1 MTMNTTHAILQSD
14 TIFQGH
20 AFSVEL
26 ILTRLPDGN
35 QKVYE
40 LVRHREAVTLVP
52 IDPAGKIYF
61 VRQYRIGAGQAL
73 LELPAGVLEPD
84 EDPAGGAGR
93 EVREETGLA
102 AGKLLK
108 LGEFYMA
115 PGYSSELIHVFLAT
129 DLYPAPLE
137 ADDDEF
143 LEVESMPVQQV
154 YEMLDAGL
162 IKDGKTLAALLLAR
176 PYLLLPSS
184 ENR

>member
-1 MTMNTTHAILQSD
+1 MSTAYELLNSNI
-14 TIFQGH
+14 IFKVN

-26 ILTRLPDGN
+26 ILTCLPDGN

-40 LVRHREAVTLVP
+40 LVRHSQAVTLVP
-52 IDPAGKIYF
+52 IDTDGNIYF

-73 LELPAGVLEPD
+73 LELPAGVLELD

-108 LGEFYMA
+108 LGDFYMA

-129 DLYPAPLE
+129 NLYPAPLP
-137 ADDDEF
+137 ADADEF
-143 LEVESMPVQQV
+143 LEVESIPTQKV

-162 IKDGKTLAALLLAR
+162 IRDGKTLAALLLAR
-176 PYLLLPSS
+176 PYLPPPSTAHP
-184 ENR
+184 

>member
-1 MTMNTTHAILQSD
+1 MNTTHALLKSN
-14 TIFQGH
+14 TIFKGH

-52 IDPAGKIYF
+52 IDAAGNMHF
-61 VRQYRIGAGQAL
+61 VRQYRIGANQTL
-73 LELPAGVLEPD
+73 LELPAGVLELD
-84 EDPAGGAGR
+84 EEPAGGAGR

-102 AGKLLK
+102 AGKLVK
-108 LGEFYMA
+108 LGDFYMA
-115 PGYSSELIHVFLAT
+115 PGYSSELIHIFLAT
-129 DLYPAPLE
+129 DLYPAPLA

-143 LEVESMPVQQV
+143 LEVESIPVQKV
-154 YEMLDAGL
+154 YEMVDAGL

-176 PYLLLPSS
+176 PFLPQPPFGY
-184 ENR
+184 

>member
-1 MTMNTTHAILQSD
+1 MNTTYELLHSN
-14 TIFQGH
+14 TIFKGH

-26 ILTRLPDGN
+26 LLTRLPDGN

-52 IDPAGKIYF
+52 VDPAGQIYF

-73 LELPAGVLEPD
+73 LELPAGVLEPG
-84 EDPAGGAGR
+84 EDPASGGGR
-93 EVREETGLA
+93 EIREETGFA

-108 LGEFYMA
+108 LGEFYLA
-115 PGYSSELIHVFLAT
+115 PGYSSELMHVFLAT

-137 ADDDEF
+137 ADEDEF
-143 LEVESMPVQQV
+143 LEVETLPVQQV
-154 YEMLDAGL
+154 YEMLDTGL

-176 PYLLLPSS
+176 PHLLPLS
-184 ENR
+184 NR